1 MHFFVTYKC
10 TVDTDRI
17 TRTTV
22 HVQHVTHTEQ
32 RFSTHLVQ
40 NGSAVN
46 FAADLESDTRWNI
59 RLDQT
64 GDHINARALR
74 GQYQMDACSA
84 RFLRQA
90 CDELFNLFTDHHH
103 QVGQFVDH
111 HHDVR

>member
-1 MHFFVTYKC
+1 MGFEITHHTMHFFIADK
-10 TVDTDRI
+10 RAMHANRK

-64 GDHINARALR
+64 SDHINTRTLR
-74 GQYQMDACSA
+74 SQDQMDTRSA

-90 CDELFNLFTDHHH
+90 CDELFNLFTHHHH
-103 QVGQFVDH
+103 QVG
-111 HHDVR
+111 